1 VPYQLHCDAPL
12 QADEATLELVEARL
26 LELGLE
32 LEITL
37 EELFTELEL
46 VAKLDDVF
54 TELDALVVATLLL
67 TTLEHTAP
75 VIVGFSEIVPFLSP
89 CTPKLTD

>member
-1 VPYQLHCDAPL
+1 MPYQLHCDAPL
-12 QADEATLELVEARL
+12 QADDATL
-26 LELGLE
+26 LELGLA
-32 LEITL
+32 LEIEL
-37 EELFTELEL
+37 EELFIELEL

-67 TTLEHTAP
+67 VGVEHTAP
-75 VIVGFSEIVPFLSP
+75 VIVGFSETVPFLSP